1 MLEGLIII
9 HYADGS
15 RFRGSYHN
23 GKRNGTAIEESAE
36 GIRFEGNYK
45 DDWREGKFTERDKNG
60 NVTASGYYE
69 KGKRHTD

>member
-1 MLEGLIII
+1 MPME
-9 HYADGS
+9 D
-15 RFRGSYHN
+15 
-23 GKRNGTAIEESAE
+23 GTAIEESAE